1 MMGLVKMIGNKRYA
15 KEGMLLSKNRRN
27 RVSSYRK
34 EMISHTFDSTVVIL
48 SMLIMS
54 LPFLTIINDNPFPE
68 ALFKLVPMLGFIL
81 VFGILSSPPVFGA
94 ASVTKRWEKYEKAF
108 EDNGPKN
115 DAMPISE
122 LSGYTGINE
131 KQIRSDISW
140 LREYRV
146 IPNDWYEKEADTLYL
161 PDAPAPKET
170 AVQENIEP
178 IQEKIAQKVMPA
190 APQINLSQYAK
201 KISEL
206 SEKVTDREM
215 SEKVFILRRITRKI
229 TDYADS
235 HPENAVMPQKLAGYY
250 FPTIIRLLEVYI
262 DLDER
267 RIAGKNA
274 EKIKE
279 EICDAMDSA
288 SAALENALEKM
299 LANAEIDTFADIGAM
314 KSKAELDGLLPAQ
327 RVAAYQE
334 DTEGNF

>member
-1 MMGLVKMIGNKRYA
+1 
-15 KEGMLLSKNRRN
+15 
-27 RVSSYRK
+27 
-34 EMISHTFDSTVVIL
+34 
-48 SMLIMS
+48 
-54 LPFLTIINDNPFPE
+54 
-68 ALFKLVPMLGFIL
+68 MLGLIPL
-81 VFGILSSPPVFGA
+81 LRILSSPPMFGA
-94 ASVTKRWEKYEKAF
+94 ASVTKRWGKYEKAF
-108 EDNGPKN
+108 ENNAPKN
-115 DAMPISE
+115 DVMSISK

-140 LREYRV
+140 LREYGV

-170 AVQENIEP
+170 AVQENAKP
-178 IQEKIAQKVMPA
+178 IQEKTAQEVMPA
-190 APQINLSQYAK
+190 VPQINLSQYAK

-215 SEKVFILRRITRKI
+215 SEKVFVLRGITEKI

-235 HPENAVMPQKLAGYY
+235 HPKNAVMPQKLAGYY

-267 RIAGKNA
+267 HITGKNA

-279 EICDAMDSA
+279 EICDAMNSA

-299 LANAEIDTFADIGAM
+299 LANAEIDTFADIRAM
-314 KSKAELDGLLPAQ
+314 KNKAELDGLLPAQ
-327 RVAAYQE
+327 QEAAYQE
-334 DTEGNF
+334 DTEEGF

>member
-1 MMGLVKMIGNKRYA
+1 MIESRRHI
-15 KEGMLLSKNRRN
+15 KEETPLSENRRN

-34 EMISHTFDSTVVIL
+34 EMIGHSFDSPVVTL
-48 SMLIMS
+48 LMLIMG
-54 LPFLTIINDNPFPE
+54 LPFLTIITENTIPE
-68 ALFKLVPMLGFIL
+68 ALFKLVPMLGLIL
-81 VFGILSSPPVFGA
+81 VLGILSSPPMFGA

-108 EDNGPKN
+108 EDNAPKN
-115 DAMPISE
+115 DAMPISR

-140 LREYRV
+140 LREYGI
-146 IPNDWYEKEADTLYL
+146 IPWGWYKEEKDILYL

-170 AVQENIEP
+170 EAAPENTEAVPEKMEAVQEETP
-178 IQEKIAQKVMPA
+178 VV
-190 APQINLSQYAK
+190 PQVILSQYAEKISGLSK
-201 KISEL
+201 KI
-206 SEKVTDREM
+206 TDRKM
-215 SEKVFILRRITRKI
+215 SEKVSVLRRITEKI

-267 RIAGKNA
+267 HITGKNA

-288 SAALENALEKM
+288 STALNNALEKM
-299 LANAEIDTFADIGAM
+299 LANAEIDTFADIEAM

-327 RVAAYQE
+327 QEAAYQE
-334 DTEGNF
+334 NTEEGF

>member
-1 MMGLVKMIGNKRYA
+1 MIENRHHI
-15 KEGMLLSKNRRN
+15 KEETPLSENRRN

-34 EMISHTFDSTVVIL
+34 EMIGHSFDSPVVTL
-48 SMLIMS
+48 LMLIMG
-54 LPFLTIINDNPFPE
+54 LPFLTIITENTIPG
-68 ALFKLVPMLGFIL
+68 ALFKLAPMLGLIL
-81 VFGILSSPPVFGA
+81 LLGILSSPPMFGA

-108 EDNGPKN
+108 ENNAPKN
-115 DAMPISE
+115 DAMSISK
-122 LSGYTGINE
+122 LSGCTGINE

-140 LREYRV
+140 LREYGI
-146 IPNDWYEKEADTLYL
+146 IPWGWYKEEKDILYL

-170 AVQENIEP
+170 EAAPENTEAVPEKVEAVQEE
-178 IQEKIAQKVMPA
+178 
-190 APQINLSQYAK
+190 APVVPQVILSQYAE

-206 SEKVTDREM
+206 SEKITDRKM
-215 SEKVFILRRITRKI
+215 SEKVSVLRRITEKI

-267 RIAGKNA
+267 HITGKNA
-274 EKIKE
+274 KKIKE

-288 SAALENALEKM
+288 NTALENALEKM
-299 LANAEIDTFADIGAM
+299 LANAEIDTFADIEAM

-327 RVAAYQE
+327 QATAYHE
-334 DTEGNF
+334 DIEEDF

>member
-1 MMGLVKMIGNKRYA
+1 MTESKRNI
-15 KEGMLLSKNRRN
+15 KEGTPLSKNRRD

-34 EMISHTFDSTVVIL
+34 EMIGHSFDSPVVTL
-48 SMLIMS
+48 LMLIMG
-54 LPFLTIINDNPFPE
+54 LPFLTIITENTIPE
-68 ALFKLVPMLGFIL
+68 ALFKLVPMLGLIL
-81 VFGILSSPPVFGA
+81 VLGILSSPPMFGA

-108 EDNGPKN
+108 EDNAPKN
-115 DAMPISE
+115 DAMPISR

-140 LREYRV
+140 LREYGI
-146 IPNDWYEKEADTLYL
+146 IPWGWYKEEKDILYL
-161 PDAPAPKET
+161 PDAPASKKTET
-170 AVQENIEP
+170 TPENTEAVPEKMEAVQEETP
-178 IQEKIAQKVMPA
+178 VV
-190 APQINLSQYAK
+190 PQVILSQYAEKISGLSK
-201 KISEL
+201 KI
-206 SEKVTDREM
+206 TDRKM
-215 SEKVFILRRITRKI
+215 SEKVSVLRGITEKI

-267 RIAGKNA
+267 HITGKNA

-288 SAALENALEKM
+288 STALDNALEKM
-299 LANAEIDTFADIGAM
+299 LANAEIDTFADIEAM

-327 RVAAYQE
+327 QATAYQE
-334 DTEGNF
+334 NTEEGF

>member
-1 MMGLVKMIGNKRYA
+1 MTESERNT
-15 KEGMLLSKNRRN
+15 KEETALSKNRRD

-34 EMISHTFDSTVVIL
+34 EVISHSFDSPIIML
-48 SMLIMS
+48 MMLIMG
-54 LPFLTIINDNPFPE
+54 LPLLVIITENTLPGALLKLAPIIGLT
-68 ALFKLVPMLGFIL
+68 LVLGIF
-81 VFGILSSPPVFGA
+81 SSPAAFGA
-94 ASVTKRWEKYEKAF
+94 ASVTKRWERYEKAF
-108 EDNGPKN
+108 EDKAPKN
-115 DAMPISE
+115 DVMSISE

-140 LREYRV
+140 LREYGI
-146 IPNDWYEKEADTLYL
+146 IPWGWYKEEKDILYL

-170 AVQENIEP
+170 ETAPENTETVPEKADAVQEETP
-178 IQEKIAQKVMPA
+178 VV
-190 APQINLSQYAK
+190 PQVILSQYAEKISGLSK
-201 KISEL
+201 KI
-206 SEKVTDREM
+206 TDRKM
-215 SEKVFILRRITRKI
+215 SEKVSVLRRITEKI

-267 RIAGKNA
+267 HITGKNA

-288 SAALENALEKM
+288 STALDNALEKM
-299 LANAEIDTFADIGAM
+299 LANAEIDTFADIEAM

-327 RVAAYQE
+327 QATAYHE
-334 DTEGNF
+334 DTEEGF

>member
-1 MMGLVKMIGNKRYA
+1 MIENRHHI
-15 KEGMLLSKNRRN
+15 KEETPLSENRRN

-34 EMISHTFDSTVVIL
+34 EMIGHSFDSPVVTL
-48 SMLIMS
+48 LMLIMG
-54 LPFLTIINDNPFPE
+54 LPFLTIITENTIPG
-68 ALFKLVPMLGFIL
+68 ALFKLAPMLGLIL
-81 VFGILSSPPVFGA
+81 LLGILSSPPMFGA
-94 ASVTKRWEKYEKAF
+94 ASVTKRWERYEKAF
-108 EDNGPKN
+108 EDKAPKN

-140 LREYRV
+140 LREYGI
-146 IPNDWYEKEADTLYL
+146 IPWGWYKEEKDILYL

-170 AVQENIEP
+170 EAAPENTEAVPEKMEAVQEETP
-178 IQEKIAQKVMPA
+178 VV
-190 APQINLSQYAK
+190 PQVILSQYAEKISGLSK
-201 KISEL
+201 KI
-206 SEKVTDREM
+206 TDRKM
-215 SEKVFILRRITRKI
+215 SEKVSVLRRITEKI

-267 RIAGKNA
+267 HITGKNA

-288 SAALENALEKM
+288 STALDNALEKM
-299 LANAEIDTFADIGAM
+299 LANAEIDTFADIEAM

-327 RVAAYQE
+327 QATAYQE
-334 DTEGNF
+334 NTEEAF

>member
-1 MMGLVKMIGNKRYA
+1 MTESKRNI
-15 KEGMLLSKNRRN
+15 KEGTPLSKNRRD

-34 EMISHTFDSTVVIL
+34 EMIGHSFDSPVVTL
-48 SMLIMS
+48 LMLIMG
-54 LPFLTIINDNPFPE
+54 LPFLTIITENTIPE
-68 ALFKLVPMLGFIL
+68 ALFKLVPMLGLIL
-81 VFGILSSPPVFGA
+81 VLGILSSPPMFGA
-94 ASVTKRWEKYEKAF
+94 ASVTKRWERYEKAF

-115 DAMPISE
+115 DAMPISR

-140 LREYRV
+140 LREYGI
-146 IPNDWYEKEADTLYL
+146 IPWGWYKEEKDILYL
-161 PDAPAPKET
+161 PDAPASKKTET
-170 AVQENIEP
+170 TPENTEAVPEKMEAVQEETP
-178 IQEKIAQKVMPA
+178 VV
-190 APQINLSQYAK
+190 PQVILSQYAEKISGLSK
-201 KISEL
+201 KI
-206 SEKVTDREM
+206 TDRKM
-215 SEKVFILRRITRKI
+215 SEKVSVLRGITEKI

-267 RIAGKNA
+267 HITGKNA

-288 SAALENALEKM
+288 STALDNALEKM
-299 LANAEIDTFADIGAM
+299 LANAEIDTFADIEAM

-327 RVAAYQE
+327 QATAYQE
-334 DTEGNF
+334 NTEEGF